1 MFFNYIINRE
11 YHYGAVKIRWGE
23 DPSFF
28 SRWNPFS
35 NNIPYAIYTS
45 HHIIYNQ
52 KEHETST
59 YNCDDFIQTLE
70 LAISK
75 LEVAKKVEFKEG
87 PIQIPSYA
95 SLISVLYNQNWL
107 GFQLDRN
114 GLNF

>member
-1 MFFNYIINRE
+1 M
-11 YHYGAVKIRWGE
+11 KIRWGE
-23 DPSFF
+23 DPNFF
-28 SRWNPFS
+28 NRWNPFS

-52 KEHETST
+52 KESETST

-75 LEVAKKVEFKEG
+75 LEVAKKPEFKEG
-87 PIQIPSYA
+87 IIEIPSYA
-95 SLISVLYNQNWL
+95 SLLSVLYNQNWL